1 MNRRQFL
8 VVLGTTAALATDAA
22 WAVENA
28 TTDEVLDAGPL
39 NDFSEDK
46 VYDQFRD
53 QGVLLI
59 RRGGEVFA
67 FSPVCPHKGCKV
79 RPQDDQSFL
88 CKCHGSR
95 FDPDGAV
102 LNGPATR
109 DLLRLQVKLS
119 DTKHVLIRVRKPTI
133 SI

>member
-1 MNRRQFL
+1 MDRRQFL

-22 WAVENA
+22 WAAEKA
-28 TTDEVLDAGPL
+28 TVDEVLDAGPL
-39 NDFSEDK
+39 DDFVEDK

-59 RRGGEVFA
+59 RRGNEVFA
-67 FSPVCPHKGCKV
+67 FSPICPHKGCKV

-95 FDPDGAV
+95 FDPDGTV

-119 DTKHVLIRVRKPTI
+119 DSRRVLVRVRKPSPST
-133 SI
+133 